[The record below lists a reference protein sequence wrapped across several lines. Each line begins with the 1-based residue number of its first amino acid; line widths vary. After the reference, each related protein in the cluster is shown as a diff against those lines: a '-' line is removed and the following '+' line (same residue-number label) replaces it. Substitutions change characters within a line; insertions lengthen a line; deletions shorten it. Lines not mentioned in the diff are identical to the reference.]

1 MRQFTQSTTLMGYV
15 SEIKEHESAFRI
27 KCRSGDELLIHVT
40 RETRFQAMQNLD
52 GIDRDRYP
60 NPEDFTQNPSQL
72 VKKYIHGDRLI
83 AVEGVYLED
92 GDNRRVD
99 ALTVHLLQAFDG
111 EFLFEQT
118 HWWLTQ
124 IARLSDTWLGFL
136 FPNKVTYEIDDF
148 RLYQTNL
155 NIIGLRTDDKIQES
169 STLSRLIYG
178 LSSAYLLTGS
188 ESYLSAAR
196 AGVQY
201 QRETFRALT
210 SDGKHCFWASGK
222 RRTEYS
228 YQLYMTSQNDDD
240 RGTIPLYEQIYALAG
255 LAQYYRITLDW
266 EVFDDIVR
274 TIRTFNEYYLDLE
287 SKYGKDAFGDYF
299 SHLDYATLSWDSE
312 ALGDNQARKN
322 WNSIGDHI
330 PAYLVNLMLAL
341 EPLPKASSNYEE
353 IQKFLNICKKILH
366 TTSTIIIEQFPDP
379 DENVPFVNERFSRN
393 WQPDHDWRWQRN
405 RAVVGHNLKIAWN
418 LTRVANYYYFAADKI
433 ADEDCEEAAE
443 SKKLADDLM
452 KLADKLGKTMAN
464 LGVDLFRGGIF
475 DTLERNPNNGFPI
488 EFPWSNT
495 KDFWQQEQALLAYL
509 ILHGCSNESEEQK
522 QEYLKLAQ
530 ETAAFWNLFFLD
542 QNTKGIFFR
551 VTESGM
557 PVIEGNYGNKGGHA
571 ISGYHAFELNYLAH
585 IYISSYVTKQPFC
598 LYFKPNKNCRQR
610 SINVLPDFVRPNSL
624 YVSRINIDGS
634 ERDDIDPDNFRITLS
649 EKELQLGSEAEI
661 VVELKPLSECS
672 EAL

>member
-15 SEIKEHESAFRI
+15 TEIKEQDSAFSI
-27 KCRSGDELLIHVT
+27 KCRSGDELLIYVA
-40 RETRFQAMQNLD
+40 RETRFQSMQNLD

-60 NPEDFTQNPSQL
+60 NPEDFSQNPSQL
-72 VKKYIHGDRLI
+72 IKKYIHSDRLV

-92 GDNRRVD
+92 GANRRLD
-99 ALTVHLLQAFDG
+99 AISVHLLQTFDG

-155 NIIGLRTDDKIQES
+155 NIVGLRTDDNIQES

-201 QRETFRALT
+201 QRETFRSLT

-266 EVFDDIVR
+266 EVLDDILR
-274 TIRTFNEYYLDLE
+274 TIRTFNDFYLDFE

-312 ALGDNQARKN
+312 SLGDNHGRKN

-330 PAYLVNLMLAL
+330 PAYLVNLMIAL
-341 EPLPKASSNYEE
+341 EPLPITDGNYEE
-353 IQKFLNICKKILH
+353 MQKFLEICKKILR

-379 DENVPFVNERFSRN
+379 DENVPFVNERFLRN
-393 WQPDHDWRWQRN
+393 WEPDHDWRWQRN

-418 LTRVANYYYFAADKI
+418 LTRVANYYYFSADKVM
-433 ADEDCEEAAE
+433 AEDCEEAE
-443 SKKLADDLM
+443 RSKKLADDLM
-452 KLADKLGKTMAN
+452 KLADKLGTTMAD

-475 DTLERNPNNGFPI
+475 DTLERNPANGFPI

-509 ILHGCSNESEEQK
+509 ILHGCSNENKEQK
-522 QEYLKLAQ
+522 QEYLRLAQ

-542 QNTKGIFFR
+542 QDSKGIFFR

-557 PVIEGNYGNKGGHA
+557 PVIEGSYGNKGGHA

-610 SINVLPDFVRPNSL
+610 SLNVLPDFVRPNTL
-624 YVSRINIDGS
+624 QVNRINIDGG
-634 ERDDIDPDNFRITLS
+634 ERDSFDPDNFRITLS
-649 EKELQLGSEAEI
+649 EKEFQLGSEAEI
-661 VVELKPLSECS
+661 VVELKPL
-672 EAL
+672 